1 MIPSLTSDP
10 AVFVLPQADGPRSFL
25 PQNDAGAPALKAGAP
40 RHVLRRLPLW
50 YTESGSP
57 RFCDF
62 HPIFCADSEADEAA
76 LVRLCCEHAKSE
88 HDQTAVY
95 VALTWSARRE
105 KDTLCARLTEGNLK
119 AQHAYCYGSPPP
131 TGIDAPL
138 IASGIEEMWVRE
150 HGVWLKLDDMLCAS
164 IPFLTTS
171 ADDFFG
177 RLEWRA

>member
-1 MIPSLTSDP
+1 M
-10 AVFVLPQADGPRSFL
+10 Q
-25 PQNDAGAPALKAGAP
+25 QNDAGAPALKSGAP
-40 RHVLRRLPLW
+40 RHVSRRLPLW

-62 HPIFCADSEADEAA
+62 NPIFCADSEADEAA
-76 LVRLCCEHAKSE
+76 LVRIYCEQ
-88 HDQTAVY
+88 DQTAVL

-105 KDTLCARLTEGNLK
+105 KDIPRARLTEGNLK

-138 IASGIEEMWVRE
+138 IASGIEEIWVRE

-171 ADDFFG
+171 ADDFF
-177 RLEWRA
+177 RET

>member
-10 AVFVLPQADGPRSFL
+10 AGFLLAQADDPRSSL
-25 PQNDAGAPALKAGAP
+25 PQNDAVAPALKAGAQ
-40 RHVLRRLPLW
+40 RHVSRRLPLW

-62 HPIFCADSEADEAA
+62 HPIFCADSGTDEAA
-76 LVRLCCEHAKSE
+76 LVRLCCERS
-88 HDQTAVY
+88 QIQVF
-95 VALTWSARRE
+95 VALTWSSRRE
-105 KDTLCARLTEGNLK
+105 KDILCARLTEGNLK

-131 TGIDAPL
+131 TGIDVPL

-164 IPFLTTS
+164 IPFLKTS
-171 ADDFFG
+171 ADDFF
-177 RLEWRA
+177 RET